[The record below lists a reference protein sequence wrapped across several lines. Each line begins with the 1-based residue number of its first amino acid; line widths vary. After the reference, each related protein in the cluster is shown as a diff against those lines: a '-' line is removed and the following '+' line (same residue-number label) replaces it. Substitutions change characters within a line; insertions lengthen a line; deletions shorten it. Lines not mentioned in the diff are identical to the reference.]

1 MASFVTEVL
10 ASSGKLEKEDL
21 AGKLSKMSRKVEDI
35 KVKAAPAD
43 WPRLYKVLANR
54 VS

>member
-21 AGKLSKMSRKVEDI
+21 SSKISKMSRKVEDT
-35 KVKAAPAD
+35 KVTHC
-43 WPRLYKVLANR
+43 LA
-54 VS
+54 